1 MLAKPICDYLTSAGV
16 ARFEGQ
22 LNTPKY
28 FYIDNHN
35 GILAREFGEEF
46 DLVTRDKGR
55 NYKCGI

>member
-22 LNTPKY
+22 LSTPKY

-35 GILAREFGEEF
+35 GILAREFEEDF
-46 DLVTRDKGR
+46 DLVTTG
-55 NYKCGI
+55 